1 MKRVVFFNVGAK
13 AKEMVEKVRGVVE
26 NAIQACYLYQLN
38 RHQAVTSSKTVEQY
52 RSVNQVCLEQLRVAS
67 GLLSDACREVCDL
80 CLLMISSP
88 MRDRLMRNQYGARKS
103 LDLFLNRASE
113 RVGWRELPAATL
125 SCMREKQREHQ
136 GDCLQDWARVIE
148 VMEMLESTLGAPTA
162 PKAVRVE
169 ERDSD

>member
-1 MKRVVFFNVGAK
+1 M
-13 AKEMVEKVRGVVE
+13 MVEKVSGMVE
-26 NAIQACYLYQLN
+26 NAIQACYKYQLG

-67 GLLSDACREVCDL
+67 RLLSDACREVSDL
-80 CLLMISSP
+80 CLLMLSCP
-88 MRDRLMRNQYGARKS
+88 LRDRLMRTQYGARKC
-103 LDLFLNRASE
+103 LDIFLNRASM

-148 VMEMLESTLGAPTA
+148 LVEMLGSILDAPTL